1 MLEVGAYSTYG
12 WHPRSTDAA
21 LANLAWWRGNG
32 EKLLAHV
39 RAINPLFVKR
49 LGALGLAP
57 VQGAGLA
64 LGVPAGSE
72 QEAERIKARCLK
84 QGLLV
89 AAEGDVVTLFPP
101 LVIDEATAMEGLDI
115 LERCAAA

>member
-1 MLEVGAYSTYG
+1 
-12 WHPRSTDAA
+12 
-21 LANLAWWRGNG
+21 
-32 EKLLAHV
+32 
-39 RAINPLFVKR
+39 VKR
-49 LGALGLAP
+49 LGALGHAP